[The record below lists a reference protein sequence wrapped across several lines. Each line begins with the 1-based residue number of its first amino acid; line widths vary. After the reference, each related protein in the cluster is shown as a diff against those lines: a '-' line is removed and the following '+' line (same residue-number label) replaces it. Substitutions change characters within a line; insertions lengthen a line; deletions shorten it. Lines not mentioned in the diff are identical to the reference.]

1 MNNGR
6 DKRYIESVTAS
17 RRTGRACVCA
27 LPQLCTPEASTA
39 SASTHD
45 TSWECCHS
53 TGHTDK
59 VPVLAHRAEPLASKE
74 RYARPGIFYPNTV
87 SCSEPTEY
95 STVKEPVG
103 EPSLSSG
110 EECLSLRRK
119 YSTLQDGCQ
128 YGSIVA

>member
-1 MNNGR
+1 MSNGARRYKSQLPRPVER
-6 DKRYIESVTAS
+6 DGLVSVLYLNS
-17 RRTGRACVCA
+17 VPQRRVQLQLQRTTHHGSVATPPGTPTRCPS
-27 LPQLCTPEASTA
+27 LPT
-39 SASTHD
+39 
-45 TSWECCHS
+45 
-53 TGHTDK
+53 
-59 VPVLAHRAEPLASKE
+59 VAEPLASKE

-110 EECLSLRRK
+110 EECLSLRRN
-119 YSTLQDGCQ
+119 YSTLQHGCQ